1 MTKIKT
7 MSKLW
12 VEQHFQKREC
22 IRYVATKETGR
33 CGCGG
38 MLANHPVSASQSLY
52 RAHSVHSHTS
62 SQTSADEHWSPSR
75 HTAASPTDAFGTI
88 EFQGSAHPLKAQY
101 VRLSFDTKPELLLQL
116 LTREWQLELPKLL
129 ITVHGGKAN
138 FELQPKLKAVLRQGL
153 VKAAKTTGAWIFTA
167 GTNTGVMRH
176 VGEALVNERTPRQ
189 RGRVLAI
196 GIAPWG
202 IIDNRSDLI
211 GKNVTV
217 PYHSI
222 SSPKSRFAVLN
233 NHHSYFVLVD
243 NGTVGKYG
251 AEIALRKKLEK
262 YISQQ
267 KIYTRAEMEACGV
280 PVVCVVVEGGLNT
293 IRTVLEYV
301 TDTPPV
307 PVVICDGSGRAADLL
322 AFAHRYMHDYDSLL
336 EDVKEQLLTTI
347 ERTFHLSRENS
358 ERLHAELMLC
368 VRRKDLITVFRM
380 GEGPCQELDQAVLIA
395 LLKGHHMP
403 APDQLRLALTWNRVD
418 IARNEIFVYG
428 QEWPTPTLS
437 QTINPNAINS
447 PCETSCLKD
456 LRFNYP
462 FNELLLWAVLT
473 NRQKMALF
481 MWQNGEEAIVKALV
495 ACKLYKAMAQEA
507 AQDDME
513 ADVCEEMRNNA
524 REFENLALDLLDY
537 CYRSDVHIT
546 LQLLTYELQ
555 NWSKHTCLGIAVA
568 AKHSAFLAHTASQ
581 MLVADLWMGGLR
593 TRKHTNLKV
602 ILGLLFPITIIYLEF
617 RSREELQLMPQT
629 EEEHNMGMA
638 ELDDEVEGTGEK
650 EKMVRQTPRPIREQ
664 YDSYVNIRSGSI
676 CQSNARINK
685 IENGKVFP
693 FELSLDS
700 DKDRKKNQQKPLKL
714 GKKIYEFYGAP
725 ITKFWGHTMAYAI
738 FLVLFTFVVL
748 VKMQHHM
755 SWQEAYV
762 TSYICTL
769 GLEKI
774 REVVASEPV
783 NFTQKMSVWVEK
795 KWNPCD
801 LAVIIFFFVGMSLR
815 LNPATKD
822 YGRVIYCLD
831 IMYWYIRSLDFLSVN
846 KYLGPYV
853 TMIGKM
859 VIDMIYFVV
868 LLLVVLMSY
877 GVARQGILNPEEEPS
892 WLLVRH
898 IFYMPYFM
906 LYGEVFADRIE
917 AQCGDGK
924 GQVPCRPGM
933 WINPAIMAIYLL
945 IANILLVN
953 LLIAVIDMIYFVV
966 LLLVVLMS
974 YGVARQGILNPEE
987 EPSWLLVRHIFY
999 MPYFMLY
1006 GEVFADRIEAQCGD
1020 GKGQVPCRPGMW
1032 INPAI
1037 MAIYL
1042 LIANILLV
1050 NLLIAVFN
1058 NIFFEVNNMSQ
1069 EVWKSQRFK
1078 VVMEYEQ
1085 KPLLPPPLIVFSH
1098 IHLLIKYFLTRCQ
1111 GKEDSFDHGLKLF
1124 LSESDVQN
1132 IYDFEEEC
1140 VEGYFREKE
1149 TELHM
1154 STEEQVRF
1162 TTERVEMMSQRVED
1176 INHREKESS
1185 ACIKT
1190 LEFRLTKLEDL
1201 AEQTAASL
1209 AVIHRYI
1216 VTSMAEPNFSKTPS
1230 YSQRTMSSI
1239 CDESEPSDDEKDEHA
1254 QSFTRLRSTEAPK
1267 IVEPTNEALVLEDP
1281 SLPQP
1286 VKSPSSSRVQFN
1298 DTREPVTSQN
1308 SLTPQYSVES
1318 QSVFIGGRH
1327 QRRLSRTA
1335 IDRLGLFRQ
1344 STVPTHDTFNVLSVE
1359 SDVAASE
1366 PALARGNSVSQM
1378 EDTVGGLIPTKQL
1391 VERSASVAVGGGM
1404 TRKPTLNNSE
1414 CSLYPGGLR
1423 PHLGMT
1429 RGEYTSITDD
1439 IESFSMTRYSRPRA
1453 TSPLTHT
1460 FAPSF
1465 SRQSSAEYQTLLS
1478 VESEILHGAEEADYH
1493 MMEGLIKR
1501 RLHRDSENLT
1511 VSLEELCSNKGES
1524 DSELEDS
1531 ERRGFCC
1538 MGGISPSPSAPNVT
1552 VDPATD
1558 SSPDEPMPKSQSAH
1572 SIQTLKSLIKGT
1584 ETMC

>member
-1 MTKIKT
+1 MVLISVSAMNNHRPHHFKKPLPLKNPGTPRLPRIGLMDSPSECAMTTIVGQPERKKAPPSPIQKILPNLKSSDSKESGIEST
-7 MSKLW
+7 SSSSSVAPSGAARGKAIFQSATMLLACYIRMSKLW

-22 IRYVATKETGR
+22 IRYIATKEPGR
-33 CGCGG
+33 CSCGG
-38 MLANHPVSASQSLY
+38 MLSNHPASASQGLY
-52 RAHSVHSHTS
+52 RAHSVHSQAS
-62 SQTSADEHWSPSR
+62 SQASADEHWSPSR
-75 HTAASPTDAFGTI
+75 HTTPSPTDAFGTI

-176 VGEALVNERTPRQ
+176 VGEALVNERTPRL

-202 IIDNRSDLI
+202 IIDNRTDLI
-211 GKNVTV
+211 GKNITV

-233 NHHSYFVLVD
+233 NHHSYFILVD

-251 AEIALRKKLEK
+251 AEIALRKRLEK

-322 AFAHRYMHDYDSLL
+322 AFAHRYMHDDDTLL
-336 EDVKEQLLTTI
+336 EDVKEQLLMTI
-347 ERTFHLSRENS
+347 ERTFHLTRDNAEK
-358 ERLHAELMLC
+358 LHCELMQC

-418 IARNEIFVYG
+418 IARSEIFVYG
-428 QEWPTPTLS
+428 QEWPPGALEQAMMDALVMDSVDFVKLMLENGVSMHKFLSIPRLEDLYNSRTGPNNTLQYLVRDVRKNIPRLYRYTLYDIGLIIEKLMGGAYRSSYCRRKFRHLYNNVMRKIIAVSATPTLS
-437 QTINPNAINS
+437 QTINTSTINS
-447 PCETSCLKD
+447 PCETACLRD

-602 ILGLLFPITIIYLEF
+602 ILGLLFPVTIVYLEF
-617 RSREELQLMPQT
+617 RSKEELQLMPQT
-629 EEEHNMGMA
+629 EEEHNLEMA
-638 ELDDEVEGTGEK
+638 ELDEEVEGTGEK
-650 EKMVRQTPRPIREQ
+650 EKMVRLTPRPIRDQRE
-664 YDSYVNIRSGSI
+664 SYVTIRSGSI
-676 CQSNARINK
+676 CNSSTRINK
-685 IENGKVFP
+685 IENGKIFP
-693 FELSLDS
+693 FDVSLDS
-700 DKDRKKNQQKPLKL
+700 EKDRLKNKRKNLKL

-725 ITKFWGHTMAYAI
+725 ITKFWGHTMAYAV
-738 FLVLFTFVVL
+738 FLVFFTYVVL
-748 VKMQHHM
+748 VRMDQQM

-783 NFTQKMSVWVEK
+783 NFAQKLAVWIEK

-801 LAVIIFFFVGMSLR
+801 LVVIIFFLVGMSLR
-815 LNPATKD
+815 LNPATQD

-877 GVARQGILNPEEEPS
+877 GVARQGILNPDEEPS
-892 WLLVRH
+892 WVLVRR

-906 LYGEVFADRIE
+906 LYGEVFADKIDP
-917 AQCGDGK
+917 QCGDGK
-924 GQVPCRPGM
+924 GQ
-933 WINPAIMAIYLL
+933 I
-945 IANILLVN
+945 
-953 LLIAVIDMIYFVV
+953 
-966 LLLVVLMS
+966 
-974 YGVARQGILNPEE
+974 
-987 EPSWLLVRHIFY
+987 
-999 MPYFMLY
+999 
-1006 GEVFADRIEAQCGD
+1006 
-1020 GKGQVPCRPGMW
+1020 PCRPGMW

-1085 KPLLPPPLIVFSH
+1085 KPLLPPPLIIFSH
-1098 IHLLIKYFLTRCQ
+1098 IHLLGKYLLTRCQ

-1124 LSESDVQN
+1124 LSENDVQN

-1149 TELHM
+1149 TQLHM

-1216 VTSMAEPNFSKTPS
+1216 VTSMAEPTAGKLSSMFSH
-1230 YSQRTMSSI
+1230 RTMSSI
-1239 CDESEPSDDEKDEHA
+1239 CDESEPSDEDHDENA
-1254 QSFTRLRSTEAPK
+1254 QRYAPLRHNEAPK
-1267 IVEPTNEALVLEDP
+1267 IVEPTNEALVLEDNTTIT
-1281 SLPQP
+1281 
-1286 VKSPSSSRVQFN
+1286 KSPSSSKVQFN
-1298 DTREPVTSQN
+1298 ETRDSVSSQN
-1308 SLTPQYSVES
+1308 S
-1318 QSVFIGGRH
+1318 
-1327 QRRLSRTA
+1327 
-1335 IDRLGLFRQ
+1335 
-1344 STVPTHDTFNVLSVE
+1344 
-1359 SDVAASE
+1359 
-1366 PALARGNSVSQM
+1366 
-1378 EDTVGGLIPTKQL
+1378 
-1391 VERSASVAVGGGM
+1391 
-1404 TRKPTLNNSE
+1404 
-1414 CSLYPGGLR
+1414 
-1423 PHLGMT
+1423 
-1429 RGEYTSITDD
+1429 
-1439 IESFSMTRYSRPRA
+1439 
-1453 TSPLTHT
+1453 
-1460 FAPSF
+1460 
-1465 SRQSSAEYQTLLS
+1465 
-1478 VESEILHGAEEADYH
+1478 
-1493 MMEGLIKR
+1493 
-1501 RLHRDSENLT
+1501 
-1511 VSLEELCSNKGES
+1511 
-1524 DSELEDS
+1524 
-1531 ERRGFCC
+1531 
-1538 MGGISPSPSAPNVT
+1538 
-1552 VDPATD
+1552 
-1558 SSPDEPMPKSQSAH
+1558 
-1572 SIQTLKSLIKGT
+1572 
-1584 ETMC
+1584 